1 MNMRKVAHLLI
12 AALALIISITSVT
25 LAQWKV
31 VWNDWIVE
39 DKSPVDLLKRIQ
51 YMANDEV
58 DGQVQV
64 TPLNKVSSSN
74 GYCSDISVDKTFT
87 ITRTFCSIKN
97 YIKWYLQYIVFIW
110 LVAATIFI
118 IRNWFRIV
126 TAPDKEA
133 YMKDFKKHITYII
146 IWVILLTSFY
156 FILEAFV
163 SVVNFIA
170 GD

>member
-1 MNMRKVAHLLI
+1 MRKVAYLLI
-12 AALALIISITSVT
+12 TALALIISITSVT
-25 LAQWKV
+25 MAQWKV

-39 DKSPVDLLKRIQ
+39 DKSPVDLLNRIQ

-58 DGQVQV
+58 EGQVQV
-64 TPLNKVSSSN
+64 TPLNKVR
-74 GYCSDISVDKTFT
+74 SDDFCDLNVDKTFT

-97 YIKWYLQYIVFIW
+97 NIKGYLQYIVFIW

-118 IRNWFRIV
+118 IRNWFRLV